1 MLCGFEQQTKQQ
13 LPVAHA
19 QAAQLLGQR
28 KHQMEIGRGQ
38 EFSHSVFHPLATLH
52 TSTTRAVPVATAMEL
67 IMQMGATFI
76 AAPVMM
82 HSYGRC
88 MATAQTA

>member
-28 KHQMEIGRGQ
+28 KHQMEIGRYDARCGAYI
-38 EFSHSVFHPLATLH
+38 FFVF
-52 TSTTRAVPVATAMEL
+52 R
-67 IMQMGATFI
+67 
-76 AAPVMM
+76 
-82 HSYGRC
+82 
-88 MATAQTA
+88 